1 MRAGVP
7 ATSTR
12 AKDFRPPADEG
23 IVSALFPAG
32 SSASRQQPGSRIR
45 PWTFALATLLVL
57 LLLASLLMAQTAG
70 AVTVTVGGTQFG
82 VQPETEVQ
90 FTGAI
95 SEPLSYGSGPVV
107 HNSASYAIYWDPHT
121 GRMSGEWERMLSG
134 FLMGA
139 AADSGALGN
148 DFAVVTQYH
157 DATGAKAAYDQ
168 TFRGA
173 YTDTDAYPGTGNC
186 NEGVPCLTD
195 AQIRAELIKYIT
207 ALGLPTGLNPASG
220 PTPIYYV
227 FTPPGVNVC
236 LEGVGQHGHCASQ
249 TSANPL
255 CGYHS
260 FIPAGGQ
267 LSATVLYVAEPWT
280 AGNLGTGRSPRVSG
294 SNCQDGTGT
303 IQEPNQIGLG
313 REGNYGPALADLI
326 VNNVTTQA
334 LSTITN
340 PLFNAWHDSGD
351 ADEVVDKCR
360 NFYLGNEL
368 LEPPGTNVDSKTEA
382 GIAHNQ
388 TIDGVPYYIN
398 NVFSQAALYAPFPG
412 VPCISAV
419 SVDPQFTAQTPIR
432 SGDVATFNTT
442 QSDFTLGIQ
451 KYNWSFGDGTGTE
464 ANCENRVPTNG
475 FEPEECTGTSGT
487 NITNPVASTE
497 HVYTYGG
504 KYTVILT
511 IQDYGGNTASTSHEI
526 TVSGPAPPAPAV
538 TPSTTTSST
547 QAGSSTPGGSP
558 DLKPGTKGS
567 AAKVVATQA
576 VVSRSLSSALKGGLV
591 VRYSVNEQVAGRF
604 EVLLGSA
611 TARKLGIHGTA
622 ATGLAKG
629 TAPQTV
635 IAKAILVTT
644 KGGHSTYR
652 IKLSK
657 ATADR
662 LRKLAKVSLMIR
674 LVVHNATSPAVTT
687 VLNTVNLTR

>member
-1 MRAGVP
+1 LR
-7 ATSTR
+7 THSTDVHG
-12 AKDFRPPADEG
+12 AKDFRRAADEG
-23 IVSALFPAG
+23 VVSALFAADSPAPHEH
-32 SSASRQQPGSRIR
+32 RGSRIR
-45 PWTFALATLLVL
+45 PWTRALATLLGL
-57 LLLASLLMAQTAG
+57 LTLAALCMAQSAG

-82 VQPETEVQ
+82 VQPESEVQ
-90 FTGAI
+90 LSEI
-95 SEPLSYGSGPVV
+95 SEPLSYGNGPVV
-107 HNSASYAIYWDPHT
+107 HSSASYIIYWDPHT
-121 GRMSGEWERMLSG
+121 GQMTGEWERMISG
-134 FLMGA
+134 FLMGS
-139 AADSGALGN
+139 AADSGTLDN
-148 DFAVVTQYH
+148 DFAVATQYH
-157 DATGAKAAYDQ
+157 DSTGGKAAYDQ

-195 AQIRAELIKYIT
+195 AQIRAELIKYIS

-249 TSANPL
+249 ASANPL

-280 AGNLGTGRSPRVSG
+280 AGNLGTGRSPEVSG

-326 VNNVTTQA
+326 LNNVTTQA
-334 LSTITN
+334 IATITN

-351 ADEVVDKCR
+351 ANEVVDKCR
-360 NFYLGNEL
+360 NDFLGGEL
-368 LEPPGTNVDSKTEA
+368 LELPGTNVDTKTQA
-382 GIAHNQ
+382 GKAHNQ
-388 TIDGVPYYIN
+388 SIDGVPYYLN
-398 NVFSQAALYAPFPG
+398 DVFSQAAVYARFPG
-412 VPCISAV
+412 VPCV
-419 SVDPQFTAQTPIR
+419 NGVNVDPQFTAQTPIR

-475 FEPEECTGTSGT
+475 FEPAQCTGTSGT

-504 KYTVILT
+504 KYTVTLT
-511 IQDYGGNTASTSHEI
+511 IQDYGGNTASISHEI
-526 TVSGPAPPAPAV
+526 AVSGPAPPASS
-538 TPSTTTSST
+538 STSSSTSAST
-547 QAGSSTPGGSP
+547 QAGATPGTSP
-558 DLKPGTKGS
+558 GGKPGTPP
-567 AAKVVATQA
+567 AAKVIATQA

-611 TARKLGIHGTA
+611 TARKLGIHGST

-657 ATADR
+657 ATSAR